1 MPRLLNASKV
11 DGRMSDDVE
20 NAESG
25 MLEILTQP
33 SRTLANWYFWVGS
46 LGLFLAILN
55 LADAIHP
62 NYRVSWGGLLTFEYT
77 NAAFGDK
84 DSASSFVIGDA
95 VFMLL
100 CGGLVALGGRTLS
113 NEQGVV
119 EWIKSMLT
127 NKWYNDLIEP
137 ETGGWS
143 MIIGTWSML
152 GSVLFYFY
160 WGITSTTWID
170 PGVYS
175 WAIAMMAAGLVL
187 RMLATVEEDSD

>member
-11 DGRMSDDVE
+11 DGRMSNDVE
-20 NAESG
+20 DAESG

-33 SRTLANWYFWVGS
+33 SKTIANWYFWIGS
-46 LGLFLAILN
+46 LGMFLAILN

-77 NAAFGDK
+77 NDAFGDNK
-84 DSASSFVIGDA
+84 TAAGFVIGDA
-95 VFMLL
+95 VFMLI
-100 CGGLVALGGRTLS
+100 CGTLIALGGRSLS
-113 NEQGVV
+113 AEQGVG
-119 EWIKSMLT
+119 EWIKSMFT
-127 NKWYNDLIEP
+127 SKWYNDLVEP
-137 ETGGWS
+137 ENGGWS

-160 WGITSTTWID
+160 WGVTSTSWID

-175 WAIAMMAAGLVL
+175 WTIAMMASGLVL
-187 RMLATVEEDSD
+187 RMLATVEEESD

>member
-11 DGRMSDDVE
+11 ERRMSNDVE

-33 SRTLANWYFWVGS
+33 SKTLANWYFWLGS

-84 DSASSFVIGDA
+84 DSASAFVIGDA
-95 VFMLL
+95 VFMLF
-100 CGGLVALGGRTLS
+100 CGALVALGGRTLS
-113 NEQGVV
+113 NEQGVG
-119 EWIKSMLT
+119 EWMKSMLT
-127 NKWYNDLIEP
+127 NQWYNDLIEP
-137 ETGGWS
+137 ENGGWS
-143 MIIGTWSML
+143 MIAGTWSML
-152 GSVLFYFY
+152 GSVIFYFY
-160 WGITSTTWID
+160 WGVTSTTWID

-175 WAIAMMAAGLVL
+175 WTIAMMAAGLVL